1 MKLNAAAQMKLDAV
15 ATVLWTVFQC
25 ERIADVTGHPPSPCY
40 GEASRPVATALL
52 K

>member
-1 MKLNAAAQMKLDAV
+1 VKFNAAAQMKLDAV

-25 ERIADVTGHPPSPCY
+25 ERIAEVTGH
-40 GEASRPVATALL
+40 RPVATALL

>member
-25 ERIADVTGHPPSPCY
+25 ERIAEVTGH
-40 GEASRPVATALL
+40 RPVAIALIAL
-52 K
+52 RPKQ

>member
-1 MKLNAAAQMKLDAV
+1 VKLNAAAQMKLDAV

-25 ERIADVTGHPPSPCY
+25 ERIAEVTGHT
-40 GEASRPVATALL
+40 PVATAVL